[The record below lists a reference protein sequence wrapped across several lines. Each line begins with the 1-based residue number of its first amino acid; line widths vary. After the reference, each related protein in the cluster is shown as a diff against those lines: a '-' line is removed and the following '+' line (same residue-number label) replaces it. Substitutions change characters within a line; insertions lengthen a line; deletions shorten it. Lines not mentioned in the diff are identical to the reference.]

1 MNPSPP
7 ADYVVEALLAF
18 FPANEPKFT
27 TNVEKIH
34 RAFCWLKEQYAEA
47 MGDFFF
53 DNDKPF
59 PFCED
64 IEFAFG
70 NLAAAGLV
78 RTQNTYLEKFNTSP
92 ELVSHYER
100 VTKARVGIAEAN
112 LRRISEKLQ
121 EALAES

>member
-1 MNPSPP
+1 MNPTPP

-18 FPANEPKFT
+18 FPPNEPKFT
-27 TNVEKIH
+27 TSVEKIH
-34 RAFCWLKEQYAEA
+34 RAFYRLKERHADA

-92 ELVSHYER
+92 ELLSHFRR
-100 VTKARVGIAEAN
+100 VTKARVGIAEAD
-112 LRRISEKLQ
+112 LQHISEELQ
-121 EALAES
+121 EAIAES